1 MAGRQLYNMTECVLV
16 DIDGTLADCDH
27 RRHFVEGSSRD
38 WKSFLSPEM
47 AALDT
52 LNQPVAKVVAAL
64 SQAGYAIIYV
74 SARPESLKEVTEK
87 WLKKYE
93 LWFEPKL
100 LYMRK
105 DKDSRADT
113 IVKREL
119 LAKIREKGF
128 RPIISLDDRNT
139 VVAMWRDEGI
149 TCLQVAEGDF

>member
-1 MAGRQLYNMTECVLV
+1 MTECVLV
-16 DIDGTLADCDH
+16 DIDGTLADCEH
-27 RRHFVEGSSRD
+27 RRHLVQNGKRD

-52 LNQPVAKVVAAL
+52 LNEPVAKVVRAMAL
-64 SQAGYAIIYV
+64 AGYSIIYV
-74 SARPESLKEVTEK
+74 SARPISLKVVTRA
-87 WLKKYE
+87 WLQKYN

-119 LAKIREKGF
+119 LKEIRKLGYQ
-128 RPIISLDDRNT
+128 PVLSLDDRNS

>member
-1 MAGRQLYNMTECVLV
+1 MTECVLV
-16 DIDGTLADCDH
+16 DIDGTLADCEH
-27 RRHFVEGSSRD
+27 RRHFVQDGKRD

-52 LNQPVAKVVAAL
+52 LNEPVAKVVKAMAL
-64 SQAGYAIIYV
+64 AGYSIIYV
-74 SARPESLKEVTEK
+74 SARPISLKSVTKK
-87 WLKKYE
+87 WLQKYD

-100 LYMRK
+100 LYMRQ

-119 LAKIREKGF
+119 LKEIRNLGYQ
-128 RPIISLDDRNT
+128 PVLSLDDRNS

>member
-1 MAGRQLYNMTECVLV
+1 MTECVLV
-16 DIDGTLADCDH
+16 DIDGTLADCEH
-27 RRHFVEGSSRD
+27 RRHFVQDGKRD
-38 WKSFLSPEM
+38 WKSFLSPQM

-52 LNQPVAKVVAAL
+52 LNEPVAKVVRAMAL
-64 SQAGYAIIYV
+64 AGYSIIYV
-74 SARPESLKEVTEK
+74 SARPISLKVVTRA
-87 WLKKYE
+87 WLQKYN

-119 LAKIREKGF
+119 LKEIRKLGYQ
-128 RPIISLDDRNT
+128 PVLSLDDRNS